1 MIFENLADRLQE
13 TFKKLRGHGKLTA
26 DDVNAT
32 MREIRIALL
41 EADVN
46 FKVVKDFI
54 KKIKERAVGQE
65 VLESLTPAQA
75 VIKIV
80 NEELTALMG
89 QTQSHINISPKA
101 PTIIMMV
108 GLQGAGKTTSAGK
121 LGLMFKK
128 QGKHPLMVAADIYR
142 PAAIKQ
148 LQVLGSQIDI
158 PVFAKEDCKDAVRI
172 ANEAIDYAKSH
183 ANDIVIIDTA
193 GRLHIDENLMQ
204 ELKSIKEDVKP
215 HEILLVVDAM
225 TGQDAVNVAE
235 SFNNDLGLDGVILTK
250 MDGDARGGAALSV
263 KAVTGCPIKFVGAG
277 EKLEALEPFYPDRMA
292 SRILGMGDVLTLIEK
307 AQTAFDAEEAKKMEK
322 AFRKNEFT
330 LDDFLSQLNQV
341 RKLGSFENILGMIPG
356 MGGLKKKLGDVD
368 IDMNGKEIKHI
379 EAIIRAMTPEEK
391 RNTKIINGSRR
402 KRIAMG
408 SGTKVQEVNKLLK
421 QFDEMKKM
429 MKKMSNMKQL
439 NKKGKKGKGK
449 KGKKGKGGFKL
460 PFFR

>member
-80 NEELTALMG
+80 IEELTALMG

-439 NKKGKKGKGK
+439 NKKGKKGKG
-449 KGKKGKGGFKL
+449 GFKL

>member
-148 LQVLGSQIDI
+148 LQVLGNQIDI

-368 IDMNGKEIKHI
+368 IDMHGKDIKHI

-439 NKKGKKGKGK
+439 NKKGKKGKG
-449 KGKKGKGGFKL
+449 GFKL